1 VLQLFYP
8 SLPEPFIEENKVP
21 LSPNLP
27 EQIEIEQTGS
37 NDIKPLQEAD
47 NEKPIENYPSQ
58 DESLHSD
65 FIQVIDFGLQLKF
78 VLFTFFPC

>member
-1 VLQLFYP
+1 MKELSSMKSKRESAPTLLP

-37 NDIKPLQEAD
+37 NDIKQLQEAD
-47 NEKPIENYPSQ
+47 N
-58 DESLHSD
+58 
-65 FIQVIDFGLQLKF
+65 
-78 VLFTFFPC
+78 